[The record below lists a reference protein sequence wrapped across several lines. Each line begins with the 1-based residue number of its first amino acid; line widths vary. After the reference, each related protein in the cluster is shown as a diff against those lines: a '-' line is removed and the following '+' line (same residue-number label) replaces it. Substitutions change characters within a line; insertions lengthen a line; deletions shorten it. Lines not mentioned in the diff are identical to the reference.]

1 MLNKKIDFLI
11 TSMDYGGAET
21 QIKALALSLK
31 KRGWSIRVI
40 TLMEP
45 VAFMNEFTDAQI
57 PLLSLSIKRG
67 NFAMLPIALWR
78 LTKLLRQ
85 NQTKILHAH
94 MVHANFLAR
103 LARLFYPQLK
113 VLVTTA
119 HNKYEGGKVIDTLY
133 RYTDFLTNLNTNV
146 SEEAAKRYIDD
157 GLTKASKMRFI
168 YNGIDIHRFSLQKAK
183 KPTEIFHWLA
193 VGRLDQQKDY
203 PNLFMALAQI
213 KQPFVVNI
221 LGQGPLL
228 ADLQQQLVTLNLS
241 DKVKFLGVKSNV
253 EQFMNQA
260 DGFVLP
266 SAWEGFGLVV
276 AEALACE
283 LPVVATDCGGPA
295 EIVGLDEQAGYIVPA
310 KDSYALAIAMVKLM
324 SLPLEKRVLMGQCG
338 RQRMIERFGLESIV
352 NQWEQLYFELYGQK
366 NA

>member
-1 MLNKKIDFLI
+1 MKPCHIDFLI
-11 TSMDYGGAET
+11 TGMDYGGAET
-21 QIKALALSLK
+21 QIKALALNLK
-31 KRGWSIRVI
+31 KRGWPIRVI

-45 VAFMNEFTDAQI
+45 VAFMDEFAAAQI

-85 NQTKILHAH
+85 NQTEIIHAH

-113 VLVTTA
+113 VLITTA
-119 HNKYEGGKVIDTLY
+119 HSNYEGGKVVEMIY
-133 RYTDFLTNLNTNV
+133 RYTDFLSSLNTNV
-146 SEEAAKRYIDD
+146 STEAVQRYVND
-157 GLTKASKMRFI
+157 GLTKSSKIRCV
-168 YNGIDIHRFSLQKAK
+168 YNGIDTLRFSLKQDKQK
-183 KPTEIFHWLA
+183 TDVFQWLA
-193 VGRLDQQKDY
+193 VGRLDEAKDY
-203 PNLFMALAQI
+203 PNLFAALNQI
-213 KQPFVVNI
+213 HLPFKLSI
-221 LGQGPLL
+221 LGRGPLL
-228 ADLQQQLVTLNLS
+228 AELQQQVIELQLT
-241 DKVKFLGVKSNV
+241 DKVNFLGVHSDV

-310 KDSYALAIAMVKLM
+310 KDANALAVAMVKLM
-324 SLPLEKRVLMGQCG
+324 NLSLEQRVLMGQCG
-338 RQRMIERFGLESIV
+338 RQRMIERFSLESVV
-352 NQWEQLYFELYGQK
+352 NQWENLYGKLYEQT
-366 NA
+366 N

>member
-21 QIKALALSLK
+21 QIKALALNLK
-31 KRGWSIRVI
+31 KRGWPIRVI
-40 TLMEP
+40 TLMQP
-45 VAFMNEFTDAQI
+45 VAFMDEFAEAQI

-78 LTKLLRQ
+78 LTQLLRQ
-85 NQTKILHAH
+85 NQTEILHAH

-113 VLVTTA
+113 VLITTA
-119 HNKYEGGKVIDTLY
+119 HSNYEGGKIIDKIY
-133 RYTDFLTNLNTNV
+133 RYTDFLTDINTNV
-146 SEEAAKRYIDD
+146 SIEAVQRYIND
-157 GLTKASKMRFI
+157 GLTKSNKIRCI
-168 YNGIDIHRFSLQKAK
+168 YNGIDTYRFSLQQAK
-183 KPTEIFHWLA
+183 QSTEMFHWLA
-193 VGRLDQQKDY
+193 VGRLDEVKDY
-203 PNLFMALAQI
+203 PNLFAALSQI
-213 KQPFVVNI
+213 HLPFKLSI

-228 ADLQQQLVTLNLS
+228 ADLQQQVVDLQLT
-241 DKVKFLGVKSNV
+241 DKVTFLGVRKDV
-253 EQFMNQA
+253 EQVINQA
-260 DGFVLP
+260 DGFVLS
-266 SAWEGFGLVV
+266 SAWEGLPMVLM
-276 AEALACE
+276 EAAACE

-295 EIVGLDEQAGYIVPA
+295 EIVGLDEKAGYIVPA
-310 KDSYALAIAMVKLM
+310 KDANALATAMVKLM
-324 SLPLEKRVLMGQCG
+324 NLSLEQRILMGQCG

>member
-1 MLNKKIDFLI
+1 MKPRHIDFLI
-11 TSMDYGGAET
+11 TGMDYGGAET
-21 QIKALALSLK
+21 QIKALALNLK
-31 KRGWSIRVI
+31 KRDWPIRVI

-45 VAFMNEFTDAQI
+45 VAFMDEFAEAQI

-78 LTKLLRQ
+78 LTQLLRQ
-85 NQTKILHAH
+85 NQTEILHAH

-103 LARLFYPQLK
+103 LVRLFYPQLK
-113 VLVTTA
+113 VLITTA
-119 HNKYEGGKVIDTLY
+119 HNKYEGGKVIDILY
-133 RYTDFLTNLNTNV
+133 KYTDFLSNFNTNV
-146 SEEAAKRYIDD
+146 SEEAAQRYIDD

-168 YNGIDIHRFSLQKAK
+168 YNGIDTHRFSLQHAK
-183 KPTEIFHWLA
+183 KTTEAFQWLA

-203 PNLFMALAQI
+203 PNLFAALAQI
-213 KQPFVVNI
+213 KQPFMMTI

-228 ADLQQQLVTLNLS
+228 ADLQQQVTALNLT
-241 DKVKFLGVKSNV
+241 DKIKFLGVKSNV

-310 KDSYALAIAMVKLM
+310 KDSNALAVAMVKLM
-324 SLPLEKRVLMGQCG
+324 SLSLEKRMLMGQCG